1 MSVSKRFSLILWSWG
16 PVLGLM
22 LMMFIFSA
30 QPKTPPPAGA
40 EAEVYFSGPV
50 PIFPG
55 GWDFVI
61 KKSTHI
67 AEYGVLT
74 WLMRR
79 ALVIRGMDHRDALLL
94 AILGAISYGFLDE
107 LHQSV
112 IPGRSSSLRDV
123 GFDTLGA
130 LLTIP
135 FERLRQHY
143 GFR

>member
-1 MSVSKRFSLILWSWG
+1 MSAAKRLSLIMWSWG
-16 PVLGLM
+16 PVLVLM
-22 LMMFIFSA
+22 LAMFIFSA

-74 WLMRR
+74 WLMAR
-79 ALVIRGMDHRDALLL
+79 ALVMSGMDRRDALLF

-135 FERLRQHY
+135 IERLRRY